1 MMRIAVLANLVFII
15 LGGCNAQSTNKGND
29 SLANGEKRIQWM
41 SFTEAVE
48 KNKTAPRK
56 IFIDVYTEWCGW
68 CKKMDK
74 TTFVDSNVV
83 NYMSQY
89 FYAVKMDAE
98 SRDSVNFGDH
108 TFTYLPDQKANEL
121 AISLLNGKMS
131 YPTFVIMDENIKLLS
146 PVAGYQTA
154 PQIMPIL
161 KYFGDNIY
169 LKQNWEEYSK
179 TK

>member
-1 MMRIAVLANLVFII
+1 NPFATY
-15 LGGCNAQSTNKGND
+15 CD
-29 SLANGEKRIQWM
+29 SAIM
-41 SFTEAVE
+41 
-48 KNKTAPRK
+48 TA
-56 IFIDVYTEWCGW
+56 F
-68 CKKMDK
+68 
-74 TTFVDSNVV
+74 FDSNVV

-98 SRDSVNFGDH
+98 SRDSVTFGDH
-108 TFTYLPDQKANEL
+108 TFTYMPDQKANEL

-154 PQIMPIL
+154 PQMMPIL